1 MQNDYFSFSGPTSL
15 GKSFLIKHAAVDL
28 IENNKLIIF
37 ILPTKAL
44 LEEYLIDLKSIL
56 NEKGVKDINVSKS
69 VSQVDKESK
78 NILVFTQERYNS
90 FLYEKS
96 YDNMDV
102 DFYLLMKLI
111 KYLTKRIIE
120 L

>member
-1 MQNDYFSFSGPTSL
+1 MIILVFSGPTSL

-78 NILVFTQERYNS
+78 
-90 FLYEKS
+90 
-96 YDNMDV
+96 
-102 DFYLLMKLI
+102 
-111 KYLTKRIIE
+111 KYIGVYTRKI
-120 L
+120 

>member
-1 MQNDYFSFSGPTSL
+1 MVLSTYSLIDNVMCTVRSCRMIILVFWPDIL

-56 NEKGVKDINVSKS
+56 NEKA
-69 VSQVDKESK
+69 
-78 NILVFTQERYNS
+78 
-90 FLYEKS
+90 
-96 YDNMDV
+96 
-102 DFYLLMKLI
+102 
-111 KYLTKRIIE
+111 
-120 L
+120 

>member
-1 MQNDYFSFSGPTSL
+1 M
-15 GKSFLIKHAAVDL
+15 
-28 IENNKLIIF
+28 
-37 ILPTKAL
+37 
-44 LEEYLIDLKSIL
+44 
-56 NEKGVKDINVSKS
+56 KDINVSKS

-102 DFYLLMKLI
+102 DFLFIDEAHKVLDKKNNRAITLYKVI
-111 KYLTKRIIE
+111 NNSIE
-120 L
+120 NMVN

>member
-1 MQNDYFSFSGPTSL
+1 MIILVFWPDIL

-78 NILVFTQERYNS
+78 IYWCLHKKDITHFYM
-90 FLYEKS
+90 KS
-96 YDNMDV
+96 
-102 DFYLLMKLI
+102 LMI
-111 KYLTKRIIE
+111 IWMLTFIY
-120 L
+120 